1 MLQNY
6 CYISLVRKQ
15 KLYIHQIERT
25 MVMSIAD
32 KSRALMVREH
42 QQVKN
47 RQQSILMRAAQELG
61 LPEEASHYW
70 NPIQGKVDANTRMI
84 YGPSHASMS

>member
-1 MLQNY
+1 
-6 CYISLVRKQ
+6 
-15 KLYIHQIERT
+15 
-25 MVMSIAD
+25 MSIAD

-61 LPEEASHYW
+61 LPEEACHYW
-70 NPIQGKVDANTRMI
+70 NPIQGKVDANARMI
-84 YGPSHASMS
+84 YGSSHASMS

>member
-1 MLQNY
+1 MLQNF

-15 KLYIHQIERT
+15 KLYIHQIERA

-32 KSRALMVREH
+32 KSRALMAREH

-61 LPEEASHYW
+61 LPEEASHNW
-70 NPIQGKVDANTRMI
+70 NPIQGKVDANARMI

>member
-1 MLQNY
+1 MLQNF
-6 CYISLVRKQ
+6 CYISLVRKG
-15 KLYIHQIERT
+15 KLYIHEIERT

>member
-1 MLQNY
+1 
-6 CYISLVRKQ
+6 
-15 KLYIHQIERT
+15 
-25 MVMSIAD
+25 MSIAD

-47 RQQSILMRAAQELG
+47 RQQSMLMRTAQELG
-61 LPEEASHYW
+61 LPEQASHYW

>member
-1 MLQNY
+1 
-6 CYISLVRKQ
+6 
-15 KLYIHQIERT
+15 
-25 MVMSIAD
+25 MSIAD

-70 NPIQGKVDANTRMI
+70 NPIQGKIDANTRMI
-84 YGPSHASMS
+84 YGSSHASMS

>member
-1 MLQNY
+1 MLQKY
-6 CYISLVRKQ
+6 CYISLVRKE
-15 KLYIHQIERT
+15 KLYIHEIERT
-25 MVMSIAD
+25 MIMSIAD

>member
-15 KLYIHQIERT
+15 KLYIHKIERT

>member
-1 MLQNY
+1 
-6 CYISLVRKQ
+6 
-15 KLYIHQIERT
+15 
-25 MVMSIAD
+25 MSIAD

-84 YGPSHASMS
+84 YGSSHASMS

>member
-1 MLQNY
+1 MLQKI
-6 CYISLVRKQ
+6 CYISLVKKG
-15 KLYIHQIERT
+15 KLYIHEIERT
-25 MVMSIAD
+25 MIMSIAD

-84 YGPSHASMS
+84 YGSSHASMS

>member
-6 CYISLVRKQ
+6 CYISLERKQ
-15 KLYIHQIERT
+15 KLYIHKIERT